1 MQATM
6 QSQIIRDGNS
16 LRVSVSGPVD
26 IDTAPILRAHVQQAW
41 TRTLNRLELDF
52 TRVDYMSSPGI
63 ALLLE
68 FRHWLARDNVAVLLT
83 AASPRVREVL
93 ATCRLEAMF
102 LPEDH
107 GDTHVPVA
115 G

>member
-6 QSQIIRDGNS
+6 QSQIVRDGDR

-26 IDTAPILRAHVQQAW
+26 IDTAPVLRMHVQQAW
-41 TRTLNRLELDF
+41 SRMLQRLELDF
-52 TRVDYMSSPGI
+52 ANVDYISSPGI
-63 ALLLE
+63 AVLLE
-68 FRHWLARDNVAVLLT
+68 FRHWLARDNVPVVLT

-102 LPEDH
+102 LPGDH
-107 GDTHVPVA
+107 GDTPVSA
-115 G
+115 AS